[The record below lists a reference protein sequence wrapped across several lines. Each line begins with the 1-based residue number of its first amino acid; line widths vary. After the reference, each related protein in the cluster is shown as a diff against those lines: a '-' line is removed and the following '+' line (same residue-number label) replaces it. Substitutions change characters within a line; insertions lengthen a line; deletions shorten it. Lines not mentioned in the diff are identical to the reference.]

1 MSLESA
7 HISGVLNGQTEDA
20 NPNEV
25 KMSVA
30 LIVFIIGGGIG
41 TITAAA
47 YLFRSLQA

>member
-7 HISGVLNGQTEDA
+7 HILGVLNGQTEDA

-30 LIVFIIGGGIG
+30 LIVFTTGGGIG
-41 TITAAA
+41 MIIAAA
-47 YLFRSLQA
+47 YLFRSIKA